1 VNVLLRDTIE
11 SLYPQVLRRR
21 AVEDIL
27 VRSKSLDSK
36 RLPAHLSR
44 VAHKDILI
52 HNLYTQSPLL
62 STATR
67 PRDLILVI
75 LLLLQAAKRAGIKEF
90 KSVFRWL
97 QVFPFANEVVENVLS
112 TINSW
117 MEGEGK
123 AELGG
128 KMIKEGDLKL
138 ICKTYVQYEH
148 DFELDSEVDS
158 GDESEE

>member
-1 VNVLLRDTIE
+1 MNV
-11 SLYPQVLRRR
+11 
-21 AVEDIL
+21 
-27 VRSKSLDSK
+27 SKSLDSK
-36 RLPAHLSR
+36 GLPAHWSR
-44 VAHKDILI
+44 EAHKDYFET
-52 HNLYTQSPLL
+52 HLYTQSPSL
-62 STATR
+62 SAATR
-67 PRDLILVI
+67 PRDLILI
-75 LLLLQAAKRAGIKEF
+75 ILLLLLLQAAKRAGIKEF

-158 GDESEE
+158 GDESEEEGEGGRSEMYIGANGRVS